1 MVYHA
6 IYAMQESGL
15 LSRILSNEFPES
27 VHERMLVAL
36 KDMMTAEE
44 HRLEDNA
51 AMQVNDPLPHP
62 LFHSF
67 PPALPPSLVLPLALT
82 LLLPLI
88 LVTG

>member
-1 MVYHA
+1 M
-6 IYAMQESGL
+6 

-51 AMQVNDPLPHP
+51 AMQVTD
-62 LFHSF
+62 
-67 PPALPPSLVLPLALT
+67 PSLHLSLPCT
-82 LLLPLI
+82 SHSLPWPSP
-88 LVTG
+88 